1 MAASRAPAANSRG
14 CMGLS
19 KKEGHARG
27 RLIRTST
34 SKDYALCAASVNI
47 AARRGDCPVKFLMKP
62 RGKLT
67 GLDTDGCV
75 LSYWIAGVYVSE
87 FRRLEVL
94 ALRQSLSQG

>member
-1 MAASRAPAANSRG
+1 
-14 CMGLS
+14 
-19 KKEGHARG
+19 
-27 RLIRTST
+27 
-34 SKDYALCAASVNI
+34 
-47 AARRGDCPVKFLMKP
+47 MKP